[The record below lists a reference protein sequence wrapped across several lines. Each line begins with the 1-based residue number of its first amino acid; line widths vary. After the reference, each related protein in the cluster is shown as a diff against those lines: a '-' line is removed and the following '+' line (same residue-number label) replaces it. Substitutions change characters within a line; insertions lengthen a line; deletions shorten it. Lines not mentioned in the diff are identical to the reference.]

1 MTQVHL
7 RATASHL
14 AFRAMSTD
22 VTVTI
27 IGGDSALVRW
37 AHARIAQLESRW
49 SRFLPDSEISRL
61 NGALGAP
68 LVVSD
73 DTVAAVRAACSA
85 WLVTDGCFDPTV
97 HDSLLRLGYDDT
109 IEVVRERG
117 GGTAPTLVP
126 APGCSGISFD
136 ESTGVVQLPIGVHL
150 DLGGIGKGL
159 AADLTVAGLIDLGAE
174 GALVSVGGDIRVAGT
189 PPNGEAWI
197 IEIEDPRTE
206 QPIASVA
213 LVDGG
218 VATSTTLRRRW
229 RLGQRPH
236 HHLIAPATGA
246 STTTDVV
253 GVTVVAD
260 TAAWADALSKVP
272 FVDPALTR
280 CFERTSCLVM
290 HADGSSTALGT
301 STALAGFAG

>member
-1 MTQVHL
+1 MTGLQV
-7 RATASHL
+7 RTTASHL

-27 IGGDSALVRW
+27 VGGDPALVRW
-37 AHARIAQLESRW
+37 AQARVEQLESRW
-49 SRFLPDSEISRL
+49 SRFRPDSEISRL
-61 NGALGAP
+61 NDAAGTP

-73 DTVAAVRAACSA
+73 DTVTAVRAACSA
-85 WLVTDGCFDPTV
+85 WSITDGCFDPTV

-117 GGTAPTLVP
+117 GGTAPSLLP
-126 APGCSGISFD
+126 APGCLGISFD
-136 ESTGVVQLPIGVHL
+136 ETTGVVQLPIGVRL

-159 AADLTVAGLIDLGAE
+159 AADRTVTELLEHGAD
-174 GALVSVGGDIRVAGT
+174 GALVSVGGDVRVAGT
-189 PPNGEAWI
+189 PPNGDAWI
-197 IEIEDPRTE
+197 IEIEDPRNDR
-206 QPIASVA
+206 PIASVA

-236 HHLIAPATGA
+236 HHLVAPTSGA

-253 GVTVVAD
+253 GATVVAD

-272 FVDPALTR
+272 FVDPSYTR
-280 CFERTSCLVM
+280 CFERASCLVM
-290 HADGSSTALGT
+290 HADGAATTIGPFPATVGVER
-301 STALAGFAG
+301 